1 MGRGIYWNT
10 KPEDTVKAA
19 KARAKA
25 ALQQKDPK
33 LTALE
38 RGFYDAFLQHK
49 QRES

>member
-10 KPEDTVKAA
+10 KPEDTLKAA

-33 LTALE
+33 LTKLE
-38 RGFYDAFLQHK
+38 QAFYEAYKK
-49 QRES
+49 QS